1 MTFSVA
7 VSEKN
12 ETPVLAAFSNQSVT
26 EGQLVAFTASASDV
40 DVPAQTL
47 TFSLDAGAPAGAVI
61 HPVTGAFSWQVD
73 ADYGAATVPITVR
86 VTDNGP
92 GALSAVRMF
101 NVIVQPTFHGVIN
114 EIMYQPAAAGGE
126 FVELHNNSARTAVN
140 LTSARLQAAGLVF
153 NFANGTAIPPGG
165 FLLVVS
171 DVAAFNSIYPG
182 VTAPIAGAW
191 SGAFSPGGDT
201 VQLIRSGATPDQDVV
216 LDSVTFR
223 PDAPWPTSANG
234 GGPSLQLVDAR
245 RDNDRVGNWAVTP
258 FYGGYVELVSW
269 THAWRYY
276 QNGPLSGSGWT
287 QPGFDDGAWPEGGAA
302 LYVENAVLPVTKTT
316 PLALG
321 QWTYYFR
328 ARFNLPVVPNGA
340 QFVLNHVL
348 DDGAVF
354 YLNGSE
360 LYRYYMPSGAITPTT
375 PATNVVTDATIIGPI
390 TRPANGLVAG
400 ENVLAVEV
408 HQANAG
414 STDIVMANLLELQG
428 GTVANYTPGTTNN
441 VNAALPEFPTLRINE
456 VLPSNVTG
464 ISDSFGEREPWI
476 EILNTGDFPVSLD
489 GLFLTDD
496 PLALTQWAFPPG
508 QSIPARG
515 FLVVFADGEPNETG
529 PNELHTNFRLPN
541 IAGWSWFTALTRLQ
555 NGQPAVVDYLQGV
568 VPADDTAVGR
578 QPDGDPSSTV
588 NLPVPTPGAQNA
600 GAVNF
605 IITSIVLNASKQP
618 VITWQSVPGANYRV
632 EYNSNLVATTW
643 SNLATLMATG
653 MTASHVDQTL
663 GAATRRFYRVVK
675 P

>member
-1 MTFSVA
+1 
-7 VSEKN
+7 
-12 ETPVLAAFSNQSVT
+12 
-26 EGQLVAFTASASDV
+26 
-40 DVPAQTL
+40 
-47 TFSLDAGAPAGAVI
+47 
-61 HPVTGAFSWQVD
+61 
-73 ADYGAATVPITVR
+73 
-86 VTDNGP
+86 
-92 GALSAVRMF
+92 
-101 NVIVQPTFHGVIN
+101 
-114 EIMYQPAAAGGE
+114 
-126 FVELHNNSARTAVN
+126 
-140 LTSARLQAAGLVF
+140 
-153 NFANGTAIPPGG
+153 
-165 FLLVVS
+165 
-171 DVAAFNSIYPG
+171 
-182 VTAPIAGAW
+182 
-191 SGAFSPGGDT
+191 
-201 VQLIRSGATPDQDVV
+201 
-216 LDSVTFR
+216 
-223 PDAPWPTSANG
+223 
-234 GGPSLQLVDAR
+234 
-245 RDNDRVGNWAVTP
+245 
-258 FYGGYVELVSW
+258 
-269 THAWRYY
+269 
-276 QNGPLSGSGWT
+276 
-287 QPGFDDGAWPEGGAA
+287 
-302 LYVENAVLPVTKTT
+302 
-316 PLALG
+316 
-321 QWTYYFR
+321 
-328 ARFNLPVVPNGA
+328 
-340 QFVLNHVL
+340 
-348 DDGAVF
+348 
-354 YLNGSE
+354 
-360 LYRYYMPSGAITPTT
+360 
-375 PATNVVTDATIIGPI
+375 
-390 TRPANGLVAG
+390 
-400 ENVLAVEV
+400 
-408 HQANAG
+408 
-414 STDIVMANLLELQG
+414 MANLLELQG

-496 PLALTQWAFPPG
+496 PFALTQWAFPPG

-541 IAGWSWFTALTRLQ
+541 VAGWSWFTALTRLQ